1 MVLGPDPLR
10 RHVAYE
16 EPHIPLFAA
25 PAFQNVSR
33 RGHYGDAVQQMD
45 SSVGTC
51 AVLHVLQSAVAF
63 WGGSP
68 HCVRVRSNYRKVE
81 IHWSG
86 HQHVSAALRRRRVG
100 CVHQLCMSPG
110 VCVCV
115 RYVIFTSDNGAWIHP
130 GTGLTAVRNA
140 TCTG

>member
-1 MVLGPDPLR
+1 MVLGPDPLH

-63 WGGSP
+63 WGV
-68 HCVRVRSNYRKVE
+68 HRIVCA
-81 IHWSG
+81 SG
-86 HQHVSAALRRRRVG
+86 QIIAKLKS
-100 CVHQLCMSPG
+100 
-110 VCVCV
+110 
-115 RYVIFTSDNGAWIHP
+115 
-130 GTGLTAVRNA
+130 TGLDTN
-140 TCTG
+140 T